1 MMKRK
6 LCLILLAAIACLPL
20 RAEVISA
27 ADALAIVESYST
39 EKHGDKASEHFEK
52 FVAATL
58 DGKYRY
64 AHGLTGDGYGGPC
77 DIIDGYYTGG
87 KPENE
92 NYYQFFVPDDPEA
105 ACVVEYSLCENEV
118 LNEMYASVM
127 VQLYSA
133 SAANRFS
140 DQLVELGFKNMG
152 TDEEGASTFS
162 RGDRAVTLRPEL
174 LPNDRGTCYHFYF

>member
-1 MMKRK
+1 MKRK
-6 LCLILLAAIACLPL
+6 LCLIMLAAIACLPL

-39 EKHGDKASEHFEK
+39 EKHGDKASELFEI
-52 FVAATL
+52 FADATL
-58 DGKYRY
+58 VGKYSY

-77 DIIDGYYTGG
+77 DIIDGYYIGG
-87 KPENE
+87 KPVNE
-92 NYYQFFVPDDPEA
+92 NFYQFFVPDDPET

-133 SAANRFS
+133 SAAKRFA